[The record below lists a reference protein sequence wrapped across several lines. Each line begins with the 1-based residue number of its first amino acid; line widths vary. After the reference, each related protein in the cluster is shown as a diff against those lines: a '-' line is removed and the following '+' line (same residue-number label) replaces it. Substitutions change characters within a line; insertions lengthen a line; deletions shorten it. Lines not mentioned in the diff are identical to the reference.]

1 MNDRSLGGMPITG
14 WLAIVLAMIGV
25 LIWKQV
31 PLDPDRTA
39 ATDVPQTEL
48 RALQDVNARLW
59 EDPFTA
65 VARAKADLTDIAKAE
80 RDSSHS
86 IETVCRQLLAG
97 SADAEFHLQVI
108 AAMVSNAPYA
118 DGDESR
124 RRVRYATL
132 SALNL
137 AHFVPE
143 NADHLG
149 YFRWNGMTDVPFETF
164 RRKNTGRGKAFYA
177 LVLWLEDEVVSWTEM
192 NNASAQSL
200 DGQPIRRLA
209 MLRDQVRRS
218 CKPGATT
225 AKPGRFVFSVLG
237 PASSQTLRT
246 MTRELQAESRK
257 PQAARRGFGDGF
269 DLYSPFATAPAK
281 EIMGSHKSEAAA
293 RACAGAHDEWYC
305 RLGQLFAEHGIG
317 FHRVIGTDN
326 AAAHALVDEL
336 ERRGVD
342 IRSAAETADSRH
354 HVAIVSEWDTY
365 YGRRLPVVFLRAA
378 GLESACETDPSEGDA
393 DDSAAGREC
402 RVVRFS
408 YLRGLDGQGPRGAA
422 ATRSGKEGQDQAMPR
437 GTFTEPAEG
446 VSQFDYLRR
455 LAARIEREN
464 DRLKRS
470 HRGEIGAIGVL
481 GSDVYD
487 KIAVLRALRPA
498 FPRAVFFTTD
508 LDARLLRARHLE
520 WTRNVVVA
528 SGFGFDLAPCLQKG
542 VPPFRSTYQTAA
554 FLGTQIAL
562 FNAMPV
568 GSPFRGALCPDFAS
582 GEAPGPTP
590 SAGAGGAAPPAA
602 GPVTPG
608 QLDDWLATPRLFE
621 LGRTGAVSLDG
632 ATPRCGSLAAC
643 SGIHPDERDVEDG
656 VEKFLWGCAGAGVF
670 FALLLLVNAT
680 RPIVT
685 RPFNLAIAHLG
696 QGTTA
701 ERAGVLLV
709 LAAVVGPPIWVILRA
724 LASIRDPGGEPF
736 FWAEG
741 VSVWPSE
748 LIRLVALVLGVC
760 FLVYLFSEVSRSAE
774 RVAKRFDLRGGRDNR
789 SLWRVMAGWFSTGE
803 EIGAKGR
810 AAHLW
815 AQYCQSGH
823 LFWRLLR
830 SFAWVMLFSAGAAV
844 LFHLTGY
851 PNNPAR
857 GVAAMQV
864 EDALRTAVVFVFLL
878 LLFAVNDAIRLC
890 TRFLRELTAS
900 RETNDW
906 SPAACAEFAEALG
919 LPATLQPAARD
930 RMLDAWIDTR
940 FAARFTADIGPLLYF
955 PFVIFALLIAARWH
969 GFDGWDL
976 APGLVV
982 VLAASFVLACVNAIE
997 MQRAASQA
1005 RYAARWRLNDMVIRA
1020 SGGADKDYPS
1030 VQSLQTLVKM
1040 IESLREG
1047 AFVPFVE
1054 QPLVRAALIPFSSA
1068 GGLYLVELFSLAN

>member
-1 MNDRSLGGMPITG
+1 MNDRSLGGMPVTG

-31 PLDPDRTA
+31 PLDPNRTA
-39 ATDVPQTEL
+39 ATDVPRTEL

-65 VARAKADLTDIAKAE
+65 VARAKADLTDIAKAD

-86 IETVCRQLLAG
+86 IETVCGQLLAG

-149 YFRWNGMTDVPFETF
+149 YFRWNGMTDVPFEVF
-164 RRKNTGRGKAFYA
+164 RRKNTGRAAAFYA

-209 MLRDQVRRS
+209 MLRDQVRRNCTPS
-218 CKPGATT
+218 GPR

-257 PQAARRGFGDGF
+257 PPGSRAGFGDGF
-269 DLYSPFATAPAK
+269 DIYSPFATAPAK
-281 EIMGSHKSEAAA
+281 EIMGSHQSEAAA
-293 RACAGAHDEWYC
+293 RACAAAHDEWYC
-305 RLGQLFAEHGIG
+305 RLGHLFAEHRIG

-326 AAAHALVDEL
+326 AAAHALVEEL
-336 ERRGVD
+336 ERRGVGV
-342 IRSAAETADSRH
+342 RSAGATADSRH

-378 GLESACETDPSEGDA
+378 GLEAACETDPSEGDA
-393 DDSAAGREC
+393 DDVAGNREC
-402 RVVRFS
+402 RVTRFS

-422 ATRSGKEGQDQAMPR
+422 AAKGGKDGADQVTPR

-508 LDARLLRARHLE
+508 LDARLLRAEHLE
-520 WTRNVVVA
+520 WTRNLVVA

-542 VPPFRSTYQTAA
+542 IPPFRSTYQTAA

-562 FNAMPV
+562 FNALPV
-568 GSPFRGALCPDFAS
+568 GSAFRGALCPDFATGQGDGS
-582 GEAPGPTP
+582 P
-590 SAGAGGAAPPAA
+590 AAAAATA
-602 GPVTPG
+602 GPVTPD
-608 QLDDWLATPRLFE
+608 QLDGWLATSRLFE

-632 ATPRCGSLAAC
+632 AVPRCASLASC
-643 SGIHPDERDVEDG
+643 TGIHPDERDTDDG
-656 VEKFLWGCAGAGVF
+656 VEKFLWGCAGVGLF
-670 FALLLLVNAT
+670 FVLLLLVNAT
-680 RPIVT
+680 RPIIT
-685 RPFNLAIAHLG
+685 RPFNLAITHLG

-709 LAAVVGPPIWVILRA
+709 LAAVVGPPVWVILRA

-760 FLVYLFSEVSRSAE
+760 FLAYMFSELSRSAE
-774 RVAKRFDLRGGRDNR
+774 RLAKRFDLRGGVDSRP
-789 SLWRVMAGWFSTGE
+789 LWHVMLGWFGTRDD
-803 EIGAKGR
+803 IGANGR

-823 LFWRLLR
+823 LVWRLLR
-830 SFAWVMLFSAGAAV
+830 SFAWVLLFSAGAAV

-857 GVAAMQV
+857 GAGAMQV

-906 SPAACAEFAEALG
+906 SRSACEEFATALG
-919 LPATLQPAARD
+919 LPSTLQPAARD
-930 RMLDAWIDTR
+930 QMLDAWIDTR
-940 FAARFTADIGPLLYF
+940 FAARFTADVGPLLYF
-955 PFVIFALLIAARWH
+955 PFVIFAFVIAARWH

-1020 SGGADKDYPS
+1020 SGGADSDYPS

-1068 GGLYLVELFSLAN
+1068 GGLYLIELFSLAN